1 MQFCERLAYARK
13 ERGLT
18 QLQLAESIGVAK
30 STYAGYEK
38 GTREPDLFK
47 LKKIIECLHI
57 DSAWL
62 LNVDSDSGVTVQ
74 EWHLLQKFR
83 ALDARG
89 QSAVLNVLEHE
100 YQAIAG
106 EGPTSA
112 LPRQA

>member
-1 MQFCERLAYARK
+1 MQFCERLSYARK

-57 DSAWL
+57 DSSWL

-83 ALDARG
+83 SLDARG